1 MARPTKRSP
10 EVEQKIL
17 NALRVGNTR
26 TDAALVAGINRDT
39 LHEWLAFPEFSAAV
53 ERAEA
58 EARARAVGYLAK
70 AAAGHWQA
78 ALAFLDRGAAETA
91 RAEIDEAMR
100 EHIEDM
106 HGESIGAKRG

>member
-1 MARPTKRSP
+1 MARPTKRTP
-10 EVEQKIL
+10 EVEQMIL
-17 NALRVGNTR
+17 NALRIGNTR

-53 ERAEA
+53 EKAEA

-78 ALAFLDRGAAETA
+78 AIAFLDRQAAEMA
-91 RAEIDEAMR
+91 RAEINDAMR

-106 HGESIGAKRG
+106 HGGRADHGR